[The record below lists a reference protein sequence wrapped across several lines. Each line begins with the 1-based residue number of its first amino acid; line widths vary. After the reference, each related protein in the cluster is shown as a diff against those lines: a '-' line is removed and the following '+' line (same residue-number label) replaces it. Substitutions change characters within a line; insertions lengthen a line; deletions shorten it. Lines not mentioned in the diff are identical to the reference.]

1 MQKKGQVMNINF
13 YYQIDFIDDA
23 ELANYI
29 DTFKQNELEKAKE
42 HYRTLSNALSC
53 TKGTNQNM
61 RYVLDMYAY
70 IQDKD
75 EELDE
80 TDVLVAQILPEL
92 ELKV

>member
-1 MQKKGQVMNINF
+1 MHINF

-42 HYRTLSNALSC
+42 HYQILSNALSC
-53 TKGTNQNM
+53 TKGTYRNM

-80 TDVLVAQILPEL
+80 TDILVAQILPEL

>member
-1 MQKKGQVMNINF
+1 MEIKF
-13 YYQIDFIDDA
+13 YFQIDFIDDA
-23 ELANYI
+23 GFANYI

-42 HYRTLSNALSC
+42 HYQILSNALSC
-53 TKGTNQNM
+53 TKGTDRNI